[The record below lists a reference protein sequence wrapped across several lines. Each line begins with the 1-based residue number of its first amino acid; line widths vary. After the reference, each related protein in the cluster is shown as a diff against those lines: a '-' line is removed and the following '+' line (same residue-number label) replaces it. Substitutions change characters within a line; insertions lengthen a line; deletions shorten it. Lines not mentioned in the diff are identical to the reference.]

1 MGKSQIKS
9 EVQMTNHLQKWFKS
23 ISEVT
28 NQITNHFLSELA
40 LFKNV

>member
-9 EVQMTNHLQKWFKS
+9 QV
-23 ISEVT
+23 
-28 NQITNHFLSELA
+28 QITNHFLSELA